1 MDYIQ
6 FHGNEDVGFCQQA
19 SGNFKIIK
27 AFRVDEKFDFEQ
39 TKHYEDFCKYFLFD
53 TNTKS
58 YGGSGKKFN
67 WDILHKYNGNI
78 PFILSG
84 GIQPED
90 YQIIKEVNHP
100 GFAGIDLNSGFELSP
115 GIKDIKKLK
124 PFLQTMSEIIT

>member
-1 MDYIQ
+1 M
-6 FHGNEDVGFCQQA
+6 VA
-19 SGNFKIIK
+19 
-27 AFRVDEKFDFEQ
+27 
-39 TKHYEDFCKYFLFD
+39 FCKYFLFD

-67 WDILHKYNGNI
+67 WDILHQYNGNI

-84 GIQPED
+84 GIQPND
-90 YQIIKEVNHP
+90 YHMIKEINHP

-124 PFLQTMSEIIT
+124 TFLQTISEIIKNKENFKEQLIRENLKR